1 MHFFPLWCSVC
12 KRGVWETTTTT
23 TKLQIIDKS
32 GDEKIISTS
41 LGCDLGTASRNFWPQ
56 RKPARWIFHSLSIL
70 EKHSCQ
76 SGEGTFCPFQAIWP
90 SRDNRIIIKL
100 SIANFCFEVSS
111 LHNSL
116 RGVLNTVYVEPRL
129 IKCIQHHI
137 SVVVRINFF
146 SFSDW
151 VKYYMQ
157 KFDTNCTLEYNAVYD
172 FKRRRDPNFS
182 RFDRLS

>member
-1 MHFFPLWCSVC
+1 MI
-12 KRGVWETTTTT
+12 WE
-23 TKLQIIDKS
+23 QHR
-32 GDEKIISTS
+32 EIS
-41 LGCDLGTASRNFWPQ
+41 DHNASRLDEFFTLYPFLKSIHANQVKGHFAHFRQTWP
-56 RKPARWIFHSLSIL
+56 
-70 EKHSCQ
+70 
-76 SGEGTFCPFQAIWP
+76 T
-90 SRDNRIIIKL
+90 RDNRIIIKL
-100 SIANFCFEVSS
+100 STANFCFEVSS

-157 KFDTNCTLEYNAVYD
+157 KFDTNCTLEYNPVYD

-182 RFDRLS
+182 PFDRLPKMTIFF